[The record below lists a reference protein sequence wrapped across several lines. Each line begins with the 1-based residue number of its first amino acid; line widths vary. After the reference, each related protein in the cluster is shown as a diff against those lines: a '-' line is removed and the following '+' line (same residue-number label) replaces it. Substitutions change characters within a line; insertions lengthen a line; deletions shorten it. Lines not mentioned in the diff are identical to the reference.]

1 MVGFKTALMGNLTEK
16 KINDL
21 ASQPATW
28 LPQRLVMH
36 GVPESWINHAT
47 IDQLRVMWEVV
58 KKDMK
63 YQTYLLSKDQSITVA
78 NGIGLA
84 FGGKDK

>member
-1 MVGFKTALMGNLTEK
+1 MGKLTQK
-16 KINDL
+16 KINEL
-21 ASQPATW
+21 ASKPATW

-36 GVPESWINHAT
+36 GVPEEWINHAT
-47 IDQLRVMWEVV
+47 MDQLRIMWEVV

-63 YQTYLLSKDQSITVA
+63 YQTYLTAKDQSRIMA

-84 FGGKDK
+84 FGGKDSG